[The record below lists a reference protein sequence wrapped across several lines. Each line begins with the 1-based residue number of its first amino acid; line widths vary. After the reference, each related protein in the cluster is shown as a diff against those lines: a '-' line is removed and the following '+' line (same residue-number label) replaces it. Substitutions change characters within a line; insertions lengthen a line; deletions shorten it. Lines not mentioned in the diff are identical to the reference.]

1 MSINFLQVSW
11 NGKEDAC
18 YEESVEKTASERT
31 EGRNWKYL
39 VVLILMIA
47 TIGFVSGFLV
57 ADGKMIKAYNEGF
70 EKYKIE
76 DRKFPGKEKKLPKH
90 NRKTSRKMV

>member
-31 EGRNWKYL
+31 EGRNWK
-39 VVLILMIA
+39 I
-47 TIGFVSGFLV
+47 
-57 ADGKMIKAYNEGF
+57 
-70 EKYKIE
+70 
-76 DRKFPGKEKKLPKH
+76 PGGSDPYDCNDWGLYPAFWLLTEA
-90 NRKTSRKMV
+90 

>member
-31 EGRNWKYL
+31 EGRNWKIPGGADSYDRNDR
-39 VVLILMIA
+39 ICIW
-47 TIGFVSGFLV
+47 FSGCRWKY
-57 ADGKMIKAYNEGF
+57 AESIK
-70 EKYKIE
+70 
-76 DRKFPGKEKKLPKH
+76 
-90 NRKTSRKMV
+90 